1 MKLKFLT
8 AIMLIT
14 ISLSFMGC
22 TTNDMEALPKD
33 LPKDDVFSDVYSYVD
48 PETGVNYLIYND
60 YHAAGIT
67 VRLNADGTPYV
78 TPVNEISEE

>member
-1 MKLKFLT
+1 MKSKFLA

-22 TTNDMEALPKD
+22 TINDVEAIPKD

-67 VRLNADGTPYV
+67 VRLNADGTLYI
-78 TPVNEISEE
+78 TPVDKANEE